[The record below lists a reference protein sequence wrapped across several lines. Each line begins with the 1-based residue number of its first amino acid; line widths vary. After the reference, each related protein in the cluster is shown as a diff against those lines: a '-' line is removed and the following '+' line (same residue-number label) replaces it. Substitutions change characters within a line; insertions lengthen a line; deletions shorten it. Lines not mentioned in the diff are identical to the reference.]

1 MSTGTIFFIAFAA
14 VASLVALGLMF
25 AAVVK
30 HLQTSNMNACGQASD
45 TERTQTGR
53 TAIAVSVGAAILL
66 AFFAFGLPLAKHLG
80 NGLDADPAEET
91 STAPAT
97 PEPAQDEE

>member
-1 MSTGTIFFIAFAA
+1 MSTGTIFFIAFAV
-14 VASLVALGLMF
+14 VASVGALSLMF

-80 NGLDADPAEET
+80 NGLVADPAEET
-91 STAPAT
+91 STTPAT
-97 PEPAQDEE
+97 PEPADTEN